1 MIPFVTRTK
10 EKIMSDQLTLE
21 SLQSRLEEF
30 RKTRSSKKARIP
42 EDIWLD
48 ACVLCETQK
57 PSVVAKVLGL
67 RFDEAK
73 KRVEALSGE
82 ACVEKK
88 KTSRRAGGFVELGSI
103 GGGWLGQSALSWK
116 PLAALRFCCRV
127 QSLSWGLLASSSIA
141 CRGQLYD

>member
-1 MIPFVTRTK
+1 LASSNDLLIRSIPKTLA
-10 EKIMSDQLTLE
+10 EKDLKQAMTIKL
-21 SLQSRLEEF
+21 
-30 RKTRSSKKARIP
+30 
-42 EDIWLD
+42 WLD

-57 PSVVAKVLGL
+57 PSVVAKALGL
-67 RFDEAK
+67 RFDELT

-116 PLAALRFCCRV
+116 PLAALRFGCRV